1 MLSLLDKTEEYTFPN
16 LTTGDVVMNTVIAPK
31 MYRTRK
37 ASYNDCR
44 EAIKD
49 FKFKSMSEYQTW
61 LESSN
66 CKDIFYKYPA
76 QSYANSGWVS
86 TRDFLSMTDAEY
98 RQLKVERGRM
108 VGTQHGYKSAKKYK
122 KAEKS
127 KPVVSDVQK
136 VEPKSS
142 EPSFSEVIYSLC
154 KQGVPDHI
162 VKVVFNSYNPTFQDL
177 KTLCEDLIA
186 LRK

>member
-16 LTTGDVVMNTVIAPK
+16 LSTTDVVMNTVVAPK
-31 MYRTRK
+31 VYRTRK

-49 FKFKSMSEYQTW
+49 FKFKSMAEYQTW
-61 LESSN
+61 LDTSN
-66 CKDIFYKYPA
+66 CSDIFYKCPA
-76 QSYANSGWVS
+76 QSYANNGWVS
-86 TRDFLSMTDAEY
+86 TRDFLSMTEEEY
-98 RQLKVERGRM
+98 RQLKSERGRW
-108 VGTQHGYKSAKKYK
+108 VGTTHSSKPRKKSAP
-122 KAEKS
+122 KATKIET
-127 KPVVSDVQK
+127 K
-136 VEPKSS
+136 VETKVADKN
-142 EPSFSEVIYSLC
+142 EPTFTEVIYSLC

-177 KTLCEDLIA
+177 KDLCQELII